1 MSDRQTETERDGVTG
16 VVVVVG
22 FKELPAMPQ
31 NKHFT
36 MYNVYI

>member
-1 MSDRQTETERDGVTG
+1 MSDRQTEKDGVTG
-16 VVVVVG
+16 VVVG

-31 NKHFT
+31 YKHFT